1 LLVLTLHI
9 QQAILIYILEFMVL
23 PLTAYK
29 QGKVEKKL
37 TTTVVFKNLLDQQ
50 RLI

>member
-9 QQAILIYILEFMVL
+9 QQVILIYILEFMVL
-23 PLTAYK
+23 PLTVYK
-29 QGKVEKKL
+29 RAKAEKKL